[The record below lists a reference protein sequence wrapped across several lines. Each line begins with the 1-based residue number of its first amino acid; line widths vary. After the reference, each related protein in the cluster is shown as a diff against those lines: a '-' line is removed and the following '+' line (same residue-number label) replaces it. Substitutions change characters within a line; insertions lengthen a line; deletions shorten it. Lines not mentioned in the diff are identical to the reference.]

1 MGPAFLRYTGD
12 KHYVTIHI
20 YTTELILELKDVLF
34 KSSIS
39 GSTSKRRTCL
49 REPHV
54 RNGYER
60 KVIYIKARKKK
71 SFPQDFSHDMR
82 MMGFCLYICGYYFYT
97 M

>member
-1 MGPAFLRYTGD
+1 M
-12 KHYVTIHI
+12 TIHI

-39 GSTSKRRTCL
+39 GSTSKKNL
-49 REPHV
+49 LKGKPHV

-60 KVIYIKARKKK
+60 KVIYIKARKK

-82 MMGFCLYICGYYFYT
+82 MMGFCLYMYVGIISIRCRKT
-97 M
+97 VR

>member
-71 SFPQDFSHDMR
+71 FSPR
-82 MMGFCLYICGYYFYT
+82 FFS
-97 M
+97 